1 MKRIVD
7 YTLESF
13 ARIFKLD
20 LDPSLTEEENV
31 RLIINQ
37 TALVSAALTWIQP
50 IPMAD
55 FMLLTPLHAKMTV
68 HIGKAK
74 GFDITD
80 ERALEI
86 FQELVAAM
94 GIAYVANQV
103 IVGVSKFIPIVFGIA
118 LFPLFYSS
126 TWAMG
131 KVIEYYFDCRK
142 RNHFPDAQ
150 DLRRVYKKAL
160 VTGKVLASKLNMEDI
175 KAKAAEIKRQFK
187 GEESSQA
194 RAPKPK
200 AATPKTPLNIRARPK
215 APRAPQPSPLREH
228 VTAAAP
234 PPKEAEPSKAE
245 DDNNSEDPGIDP
257 IEALEELG
265 QKWKAKAISKAEY
278 QAERKR
284 LLKLL

>member
-1 MKRIVD
+1 MKRLVD

-13 ARIFKLD
+13 ARIFKFD

-74 GFDITD
+74 GFELSD

-103 IVGVSKFIPIVFGIA
+103 IIGVSKFIPIVFGIA

-142 RNHFPDAQ
+142 RNHVPDAN

-160 VTGKVLASKLNMEDI
+160 VTGKVLASKLNMEEI
-175 KAKAAEIKRQFK
+175 KAKAAEIKRQFS
-187 GEESSQA
+187 GEVPE
-194 RAPKPK
+194 
-200 AATPKTPLNIRARPK
+200 PKTEAPQTGPIRVRARPK
-215 APRAPQPSPLREH
+215 AKSPSPVVRSPQAQATEKPSPDP
-228 VTAAAP
+228 VTP
-234 PPKEAEPSKAE
+234 E
-245 DDNNSEDPGIDP
+245 IDP
-257 IEALEELG
+257 IEALEELS
-265 QKWKAKAISKAEY
+265 QRFKAKSLSKADY
-278 QAERKR
+278 QSERKR